1 MSHNNRGIASGGHHS
16 QIYLDNLKEFL
27 ESRDWREQL
36 SIFVDANCLKFLNVS
51 EYTHEHHQ
59 IWQDFIAIAE
69 SVLSMGM
76 EMMGGSLEKLESAIE
91 VCKKYRTKTKT
102 QTN

>member
-1 MSHNNRGIASGGHHS
+1 MSHNCGKSSSFHS

-27 ESRDWREQL
+27 ESRDWRDQL
-36 SIFVDANCLKFLNVS
+36 SVFVEANCLKFAYVT

-59 IWQDFIAIAE
+59 IWQDFISIAE
-69 SVLSMGM
+69 SILSMGM

-91 VCKKYRTKTKT
+91 VCTLLFKYL
-102 QTN
+102 N